1 VQAFQLASDEA
12 MTALGCLIE
21 PVEPALAAHVH
32 RVQGVRFFIDRQRE
46 LAAAAFAAARHR
58 DPDYRFP
65 VALIPEGHTLRA
77 LYTEVPAETRTT
89 RQAPEP
95 DGERLFLD
103 GVEELERAEQWP
115 VIAQVEN
122 GDGVVRLSRY
132 LLPEQP
138 LPAYASKAAALPAR
152 PRRTS
157 LWLSVGSGVALVG
170 AGAAY
175 LGARSAERRFYLDD
189 PGYNQDDLDRLQ
201 RSTNLASG
209 GAWGLGAV
217 GAAGLATA
225 VLVGA
230 W

>member
-1 VQAFQLASDEA
+1 
-12 MTALGCLIE
+12 MTALGCLVV

-32 RVQGVRFFIDRQRE
+32 RVQGVRFFIDRQRD

-65 VALIPEGHTLRA
+65 VALIPEGHTLRS
-77 LYTEVPAETRTT
+77 LYAEVPAETRTT
-89 RQAPEP
+89 SAVPPP

-103 GVEELERAEQWP
+103 GVAELDRAEQWP
-115 VIAQVEN
+115 VIAQVE
-122 GDGVVRLSRY
+122 GRDGAVRLSRY
-132 LLPEQP
+132 VLPGQP
-138 LPAYASKAAALPAR
+138 LPAYASKATAAAGR

-157 LWLSVGSGVALVG
+157 LWLSIGSGVALAG

-175 LGARSAERRFYLDD
+175 LGARSAERRFYVDD

-201 RSTNLASG
+201 RTTNLASG
-209 GAWGLGAV
+209 GAWGLGAA